1 MRLSRMIS
9 SFLAPRRA
17 AAEAVGDVGEP
28 VLVQRAGRDD
38 ERGCR
43 ERRAEEQGQAEQRG
57 EREDERADEA
67 DRDAGD
73 RRRPGD
79 AVNVERRA

>member
-1 MRLSRMIS
+1 M
-9 SFLAPRRA
+9 
-17 AAEAVGDVGEP
+17 
-28 VLVQRAGRDD
+28 QRPGRDD

-43 ERRAEEQGQAEQRG
+43 EPGAKEQGQAEQRG

-79 AVNVERRA
+79 AVNVERRAWPRLAHAQAGEKAQRVGDVASGAGEAPR